1 MKKKMLLMM
10 LALTVSVALIV
21 GATMSWFTNEAETDN
36 AVFQAGTV
44 KIEAERVIQLEDKGI
59 KNVNPGDCY
68 ILEYDIT
75 NTGTKQIELRSIF
88 NTAWEDNLSRKNIFI
103 VPHKDSDWVLYQPD
117 DAQGP
122 GKKIYA
128 YYMGGPVDPE
138 ESVKLNLV
146 VYFDG
151 ALTGN
156 NYQGK
161 EFTVS
166 GDVEAVQASHEAAS
180 EVWGD
185 GWDTVTGDGYSFDYE
200 GWYLNELDPEDI
212 ACYNADLDDPEEPD
226 PSQTPEPEPEIGPVA
241 QFSFD
246 YELKQKGQG
255 HGQGYGAPY
264 KIVEGQIFSAKDE
277 NNNIVSGEKVITVT
291 VNRSIH
297 HDQMSKTI
305 TVDLDEDGNASYSV
319 EFEQNISG
327 SNTNIKITIDGA
339 DGTLV
344 AE

>member
-185 GWDTVTGDGYSFDYE
+185 GWDTVTGENYSFEYE
-200 GWYLNELDPEDI
+200 GGWLDINPELIE
-212 ACYNADLDDPEEPD
+212 CYNYDFNEQEPDPTPELDDPVLD
-226 PSQTPEPEPEIGPVA
+226 TYSGPNVDVKHDKTWTYYGWVYNKTTITLNFTNA
-241 QFSFD
+241 KDQYGNDFTGEQQF
-246 YELKQKGQG
+246 ELKYRTSHQG
-255 HGQGYGAPY
+255 GPNQYAT
-264 KIVEGQIFSAKDE
+264 E
-277 NNNIVSGEKVITVT
+277 NITVEFTDGLATYTKVLEPGNSSVNSGTTT
-291 VNRSIH
+291 VT
-297 HDQMSKTI
+297 K
-305 TVDLDEDGNASYSV
+305 VDE
-319 EFEQNISG
+319 
-327 SNTNIKITIDGA
+327 A
-339 DGTLV
+339 D
-344 AE
+344 

>member
-44 KIEAERVIQLEDKGI
+44 KIEAERVIKLEDKGI

-212 ACYNADLDDPEEPD
+212 DCYDADLDDPEEPEPTPD
-226 PSQTPEPEPEIGPVA
+226 PEPEMGSLYSYNEDIDVEHEWWFGFCTKTTITLNFTNA
-241 QFSFD
+241 KDQYDNDFTGEQQF
-246 YELKQKGQG
+246 ELKYRTSHQG
-255 HGQGYGAPY
+255 GPNQY
-264 KIVEGQIFSAKDE
+264 D
-277 NNNIVSGEKVITVT
+277 T
-291 VNRSIH
+291 
-297 HDQMSKTI
+297 KTI
-305 TVDLDEDGNASYSV
+305 TV
-319 EFEQNISG
+319 EFENGEAEHIEEFIPGISSVNNG
-327 SNTNIKITIDGA
+327 TTTVTKVEEA
-339 DGTLV
+339 D
-344 AE
+344 